1 MSLSCRSASVF
12 GPSAQYI
19 KINGGDFVAIE
30 GSNILERLITSDL
43 RMPYRQI
50 LKSRIILKP
59 GQVNYLLNFLGLGDN
74 ATFLAIKA
82 VYNGKSVLEEDNVIH
97 WSFYDDLSKVYS
109 FAQLMVLTG
118 NSSNRVKQL
127 YLTNPNPNYAI
138 SLDVMVGVI
147 DDNYSF
153 FSDTLNQVGTSFTGL
168 SYTDIKSHVI
178 GESIVINDKS
188 TPVRPL
194 IYINIV
200 NILMIEKTST
210 ILIVDDS
217 SFGSIFLQF
226 LTEYDAFQAQS
237 LLNYVIENPNVNID
251 TLSPVSDTLDPI
263 VYFYSTVGASASGSY
278 ITFNGATTSVP
289 YNTSQGFTFST
300 SISLTT
306 FGSASVIDKTL
317 LNNLLI
323 SGISDNRDGT
333 MSMMPS
339 NLIITGPTSSVST
352 ISGTGSYVLT
362 FNFSDIAYNQLD
374 GVNVSLNITN

>member
-1 MSLSCRSASVF
+1 MSCGSTSVF

-19 KINGGDFVAIE
+19 KVNGGDFVAIE
-30 GSNILERLITSDL
+30 GSNILERLIVSDL
-43 RMPYRQI
+43 RIPYKQI
-50 LKSRIILKP
+50 LKSRVILKP
-59 GQVNYLLNFLGLGDN
+59 GQTNYLLNFLGLGDN

-82 VYNGKSVLEEDNVIH
+82 VYNAKSVLEEDNIVH

-109 FAQLMVLTG
+109 FAQMMVLTG
-118 NSSNRVKQL
+118 NSTNRVKQL
-127 YLTNPNPNYAI
+127 YLSNPNVNYSV
-138 SLDVMVGVI
+138 SLEVMVAVI
-147 DDNYSF
+147 DENYSF

-168 SYTDIKSHVI
+168 SYTDIKSHVV
-178 GESIVINDKS
+178 GESIVINDKN

-226 LTEYDAFQAQS
+226 LTEFDAYQAQS

-251 TLSPVSDTLDPI
+251 TLSPVSDTLDPV
-263 VYFYSTVGASASGSY
+263 VYFYSTVGASASGDY
-278 ITFNGATTSVP
+278 IAFNGSTASVP

-306 FGSASVIDKTL
+306 FGSASVIDKNL

-339 NLIITGPTSSVST
+339 NLIITGTTSSVST

-362 FNFSDIAYNQLD
+362 FNFSDVAHNLLD